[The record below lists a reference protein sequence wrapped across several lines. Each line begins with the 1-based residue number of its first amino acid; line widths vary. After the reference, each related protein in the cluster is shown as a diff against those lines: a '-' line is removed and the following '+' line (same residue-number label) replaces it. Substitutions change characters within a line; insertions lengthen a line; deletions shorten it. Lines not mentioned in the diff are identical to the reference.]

1 MNNETYGVTAKRIA
15 IGSKA
20 VVKVT
25 FPDGRVATLGGKRAE
40 RAAAVVI
47 AAYSRF
53 ENFDPV
59 LHAYQDGSRPLHVIG
74 LRADAVKAA
83 REAACLLAPKPG
95 RDKWGHK
102 YPANRA
108 ASIAAAIPVED

>member
-1 MNNETYGVTAKRIA
+1 MNTYGITAERVSV
-15 IGSKA
+15 GSNW

-25 FPDGRVATLGGKRAE
+25 FPCGRIKTLGGKRAE
-40 RAAAVVI
+40 RAAAVVV
-47 AAYSRF
+47 AAYDRY

-59 LHAYQDGSRPLHVIG
+59 MHRYQDGSMPLHVVG
-74 LRADAVKAA
+74 LRANAAKAA

-95 RDKWGHK
+95 RDKFGHK

-108 ASIAAAIPVED
+108 ASKAAAVPVVG